1 MNDIDLWGIDI
12 FLIDELSNHRPLTT
26 VAYSIFKKRDFL
38 NKFQILPH
46 TLINFLTTLEEH
58 YQLVPYH
65 NKIHAADVT
74 QSIHVLLN
82 TNALEVTTLLNF
94 TSFNKNTLT
103 LKFF

>member
-1 MNDIDLWGIDI
+1 MCDIDLWGIDI

-26 VAYSIFKKRDFL
+26 VAYNIFKKRDFL
-38 NKFQILPH
+38 NKFQISPH
-46 TLINFLTTLEEH
+46 TLNNFLNTLEEH

-82 TNALEVTTLLNF
+82 TNALEVIFL
-94 TSFNKNTLT
+94 
-103 LKFF
+103 